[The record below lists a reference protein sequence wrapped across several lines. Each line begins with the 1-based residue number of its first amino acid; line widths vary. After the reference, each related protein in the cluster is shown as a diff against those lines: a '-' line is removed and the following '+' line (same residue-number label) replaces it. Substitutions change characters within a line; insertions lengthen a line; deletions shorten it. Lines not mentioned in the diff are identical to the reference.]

1 MQLIQSEQVDLALAG
16 KPNNLPTGLEFYK
29 IDDISLFINCPT
41 SRLFSHTIITGRTH
55 QLAANAFYFAIDGMA
70 RQRIEQ
76 WLRSKHI
83 KHPQIYATVAG
94 HEGIVPMVA
103 LGFGLAMLPDVVI
116 DNNPMSKDVSRLN
129 LDNPVEAFDL
139 GFVCKRNLA
148 NPLIRAFWEMLD

>member
-1 MQLIQSEQVDLALAG
+1 M
-16 KPNNLPTGLEFYK
+16 EFYK
-29 IDDISLFINCPT
+29 IDDISLSLIAPRVACLATQLLQEEPINWQQMPFILP
-41 SRLFSHTIITGRTH
+41 L
-55 QLAANAFYFAIDGMA
+55 DGMA

-83 KHPQIYATVAG
+83 KHPKIYATVAG

-129 LDNPVEAFDL
+129 LDNPVDAFDL
-139 GFVCKRNLA
+139 GVCVQKRNLA

>member
-1 MQLIQSEQVDLALAG
+1 MI
-16 KPNNLPTGLEFYK
+16 
-29 IDDISLFINCPT
+29 DISLSLIAPRVACLATQLLQEEPINWQQMPFILP
-41 SRLFSHTIITGRTH
+41 L
-55 QLAANAFYFAIDGMA
+55 DGMA

-76 WLRSKHI
+76 GYVANTLSIQKFM
-83 KHPQIYATVAG
+83 PQWRG

-116 DNNPMSKDVSRLN
+116 DNNPISKDVSRLN

-139 GFVCKRNLA
+139 GVCVQKRNLA